1 MSDFGADIGDFDSTA
16 YENAFEELPPGVY
29 TVKITKSEKMLSKK
43 GNEYLALNM
52 EVMQPQEFAKRIY
65 FANLNLWHPDEKVQ
79 GYARTDLASIGRAI
93 GVFRF
98 QNTQQLHGIPF
109 KIHLVPSKDGLNIRV
124 KKYESLSG
132 NVAPPA
138 ATAPAARKQPP
149 TSSAQMR
156 SDPDDDTPF

>member
-1 MSDFGADIGDFDSTA
+1 MSDFGTDIGDFDTTA
-16 YENAFEELPPGVY
+16 YENAFEDLPPGDYV
-29 TVKITKSEKMLSKK
+29 VKITRSEKMLSKK

-52 EVMQPQEFAKRIY
+52 EVMQPHEFAKRIY

-109 KIHLVPSKDGLNIRV
+109 KIKLVLKDDGSVKV

-138 ATAPAARKQPP
+138 TTASARKQPP

-156 SDPDDDTPF
+156 GDPDDDVAF

>member
-16 YENAFEELPPGVY
+16 YENAFEELPPGEY
-29 TVKITKSEKMLSKK
+29 IVKITKSERMLSKK

-52 EVMQPQEFAKRIY
+52 EVMQPPKFAKRIY

-79 GYARTDLASIGRAI
+79 GYARTDLANIGRAI

-109 KIHLVPSKDGLNIRV
+109 KIHLVIKGDNIRV

-138 ATAPAARKQPP
+138 STAPAARKQPP

-156 SDPDDDTPF
+156 SDHDDDTPF